1 MEIKLKLN
9 EVLNINRTLAAI
21 IDDSHAKINVLLK
34 FRLLGLMKAI
44 EAHVSNFEFIKN
56 EKIVEYGEKNKDG
69 TFQISK
75 DDIKAVAKYKKDIE
89 QVLNSDVTI
98 CVAPFKPDEIFDKG
112 LKSEYLSGLYPII
125 RE

>member
-9 EVLNINRTLAAI
+9 EVININKTLAAI

-44 EAHVSNFEFIKN
+44 EAHVSNFELIKN
-56 EKIVEYGEKNKDG
+56 EKIIEYGKKNKDG

-75 DDIKAVAKYKKDIE
+75 DDIKAVAKFRKDIE
-89 QVLNSDVTI
+89 QVLDSDVTI
-98 CVAPFKPDEIFDKG
+98 CVDPFKPDEIFDKG
-112 LKSEYLSGLYPII
+112 LKSDYLSGLYPII

>member
-9 EVLNINRTLAAI
+9 EVININKTLAAI

-44 EAHVSNFEFIKN
+44 ESHISNFELIKN
-56 EKIVEYGEKNKDG
+56 EKIIEYGKKNKDG

-75 DDIKAVAKYKKDIE
+75 DDIKAVAKFRKDIE
-89 QVLNSDVTI
+89 QVLDSDVTI
-98 CVAPFKPDEIFDKG
+98 CVDPFKPDEIFDKG
-112 LKSEYLSGLYPII
+112 LKSEYLSALYPII